1 MPNFKKEGRGFK
13 MKGFTPFT
21 KLVGKVNKPKKSA
34 PSHEEIHPKL
44 MRKEEV
50 RRTIKREYEPQSTS
64 PRREYVPQTQRGKKT
79 MKKELTIGF
88 KEGLAEA
95 AAGLAASGAMI
106 GKNIAKQTPRLAMVG
121 KKRKK
126 KSPMK
131 KATDPTKKKPT
142 AKVKSTKMQE
152 ANAEE
157 RAIMKQQDA
166 LHAKMKNLDKD
177 SKEYKNLMNKSR
189 DLDNKLWSYD

>member
-21 KLVGKVNKPKKSA
+21 KLVKKVNKPKKSA
-34 PSHEEIHPKL
+34 PLQEEIYPK
-44 MRKEEV
+44 MRKEV
-50 RRTIKREYEPQSTS
+50 TRKTIKREYEPQSTN
-64 PRREYVPQTQRGKKT
+64 PRKEYVPQTQRGKKKFS
-79 MKKELTIGF
+79 KKLTIGF
-88 KEGLAEA
+88 KEAMAEGLAEA
-95 AAGLAASGAMI
+95 AMSGAMM
-106 GKNIAKQTPRLAMVG
+106 GGV
-121 KKRKK
+121 KKKLK

-142 AKVKSTKMQE
+142 AKVKSNKMQE

-177 SKEYKNLMNKSR
+177 SKEYKDLMNKSR

>member
-21 KLVGKVNKPKKSA
+21 KLVGKVNKPKKST

-64 PRREYVPQTQRGKKT
+64 PRKEYVPQTQRGKNFK
-79 MKKELTIGF
+79 MHKKLTIGF
-88 KEGLAEA
+88 KEAMAEGLAEA
-95 AAGLAASGAMI
+95 ATSGATM
-106 GKNIAKQTPRLAMVG
+106 GGVVAKQIPRLS
-121 KKRKK
+121 KTSTKRK

-142 AKVKSTKMQE
+142 AKVKSNKMQE

-157 RAIMKQQDA
+157 RAIMKKQDA

-189 DLDNKLWSYD
+189 DLDNRLWSYD

>member
-21 KLVGKVNKPKKSA
+21 KLVGKVSKRKKSS
-34 PSHEEIHPKL
+34 PSNEEIYPK
-44 MRKEEV
+44 MRKEV
-50 RRTIKREYEPQSTS
+50 TRRTIKREYEPQSTN
-64 PRREYVPQTQRGKKT
+64 PRREYVPQTQRGKKKLS
-79 MKKELTIGF
+79 KKLTIGF
-88 KEGLAEA
+88 KEAMAEGLAEA
-95 AAGLAASGAMI
+95 AASGAMM
-106 GKNIAKQTPRLAMVG
+106 GGVVAKQIPRLAKTSKV
-121 KKRKK
+121 KK

-142 AKVKSTKMQE
+142 AKVKSNKMQE

-177 SKEYKNLMNKSR
+177 SKEYKDLMNKSR

>member
-21 KLVGKVNKPKKSA
+21 KLVGKVSKRKKSS
-34 PSHEEIHPKL
+34 PSNEEIYPK
-44 MRKEEV
+44 MRKEV
-50 RRTIKREYEPQSTS
+50 TRRTIKRGYEPQSTN
-64 PRREYVPQTQRGKKT
+64 PRREYVPQTQRGKKKLS
-79 MKKELTIGF
+79 KKLTIGF
-88 KEGLAEA
+88 KEAMAEGLAEA
-95 AAGLAASGAMI
+95 AASGAMM
-106 GKNIAKQTPRLAMVG
+106 GGVVAKQIPRLAKTSKV
-121 KKRKK
+121 KK

-142 AKVKSTKMQE
+142 AKVKSNKMQE

-177 SKEYKNLMNKSR
+177 SKEYKDLMNKSR